1 MMRMTTMVLAVL
13 AVLAVPAVLAVLA
26 VLAVPAVL
34 VVPAVLAVAVACKRG
49 VDKSDQNI
57 SRIRP
62 WDIKTRAVSTA
73 F

>member
-1 MMRMTTMVLAVL
+1 MMRMTTMVL

-34 VVPAVLAVAVACKRG
+34 VVPAVLAVLAVAVACKRG